1 MKHFP
6 AKNPNPVLSV
16 EKDGTVLYSNEAS
29 KPLLYEWGAK
39 IGEKLPSSIVD
50 ILQKVITQNNPE
62 KIEVK
67 AGNSTY
73 LLSLHHLPEEECINI
88 YGFDISCQKELEEKL
103 RNSEERL
110 LLAQQV
116 AKIGTFEWDIQTGV
130 NVWTPEL
137 EAMYGLRPGEFGKT
151 QSAWEQLVHPDDR
164 QKAISTV
171 ESAFYTNEPVEGE
184 WGVVWPD
191 GSVHWLIGRFQILRD
206 EASQPRRLTGVNIDV
221 TERKRAEE
229 ALHKANERLQAQS
242 EELQVQNEKLQTRSE
257 ELKEANNAL
266 SESEVRFRTMANAIP
281 QLAWIAQPDGYIYWY
296 NERWY
301 AYTGTTLEQ
310 MEGWGWKSVHDPAVL
325 PEVLEQWK
333 ASIATG
339 QPFDMEFPLRG
350 ADGLFRMFL
359 TRAIPLKDANGRVL
373 QWFGT
378 NTDIIERKRAEEALK
393 LTQASVDMAADYI
406 LWITPNGKVI
416 YANNAACKSLKY
428 SRDELQE
435 MYVWDFDLIYT
446 KEVWLEH
453 WLDIKKRGA
462 FSFESLH
469 HAKDMREFPVEV
481 SVNYVRS
488 GDMEFNFAYIKDIT
502 ERKKAEEALKETHDN
517 LEEKVKE
524 RTAELEKAYNSLKES
539 ERSLAEAQRMAH
551 IGNWDWNLVTG
562 EVYWSDELYRIF
574 GRSPQESGATYNEFL
589 SYVHPDDRDHVN
601 NAIKKGLNGE
611 PIAGDYRII
620 LANGE
625 ERIVHTEAEVIF
637 NEENNP
643 IQMKGTVQDITE
655 SKKAEEKIRILA
667 NIVESSND
675 AIGTM
680 SLDGNITSW
689 NQGAEHVYGY
699 SLEEI
704 LGKPVSILAPPHL
717 DKETIKLIEEIKHGK
732 KIQHYET
739 LRLRKDG
746 KTIYVS
752 ITLSPVFD
760 TYGKLT
766 AISFISRD
774 ITERKKV
781 EEKLLESEEK
791 YRNIVETAN
800 EGISHN

>member
-1 MKHFP
+1 M
-6 AKNPNPVLSV
+6 
-16 EKDGTVLYSNEAS
+16 
-29 KPLLYEWGAK
+29 
-39 IGEKLPSSIVD
+39 
-50 ILQKVITQNNPE
+50 
-62 KIEVK
+62 
-67 AGNSTY
+67 
-73 LLSLHHLPEEECINI
+73 
-88 YGFDISCQKELEEKL
+88 
-103 RNSEERL
+103 
-110 LLAQQV
+110 
-116 AKIGTFEWDIQTGV
+116 

-502 ERKKAEEALKETHDN
+502 ERKKAEEALKKSHET

-524 RTAELEKAYNSLKES
+524 RTIELEKAYTLLKES
-539 ERSLAEAQRMAH
+539 EKSLAEAQRMAH
-551 IGNWDWNLVTG
+551 IGNWDWNLATG
-562 EVYWSDELYRIF
+562 EVYWSKELYHIF
-574 GRSPQESGATYNEFL
+574 GRSPQESGATFNEFL
-589 SYVHPDDRDHVN
+589 NYVHPDDRDRVN
-601 NAIKKGLNGE
+601 NSIKKGLIGE
-611 PIAGDYRII
+611 PITGDYRIV
-620 LANGE
+620 LANE
-625 ERIVHTEAEVIF
+625 EEHIVHTEAEVF
-637 NEENNP
+637 YNEENNP
-643 IQMKGTVQDITE
+643 IQVKGIVQDITE
-655 SKKAEEKIRILA
+655 RKQAEERIRDLA

-675 AIGTM
+675 AIGTV
-680 SLDGNITSW
+680 SLGWYD
-689 NQGAEHVYGY
+689 
-699 SLEEI
+699 
-704 LGKPVSILAPPHL
+704 
-717 DKETIKLIEEIKHGK
+717 
-732 KIQHYET
+732 
-739 LRLRKDG
+739 
-746 KTIYVS
+746 
-752 ITLSPVFD
+752 
-760 TYGKLT
+760 
-766 AISFISRD
+766 
-774 ITERKKV
+774 
-781 EEKLLESEEK
+781 
-791 YRNIVETAN
+791 
-800 EGISHN
+800 